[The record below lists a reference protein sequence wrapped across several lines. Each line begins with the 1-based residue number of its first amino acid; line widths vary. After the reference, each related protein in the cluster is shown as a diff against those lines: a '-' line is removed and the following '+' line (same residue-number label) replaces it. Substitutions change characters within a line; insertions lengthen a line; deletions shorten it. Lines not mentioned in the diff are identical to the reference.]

1 LKINLCKQGDPG
13 LLEIPYAHYISNW
26 SSVKKKKKKK
36 KKICSLKKAEMA
48 NPMERLSLL
57 SHWTEK

>member
-1 LKINLCKQGDPG
+1 M
-13 LLEIPYAHYISNW
+13 LEIPYAHYISNW

-36 KKICSLKKAEMA
+36 KKIYKIKKKKLENTNEWLKMMA